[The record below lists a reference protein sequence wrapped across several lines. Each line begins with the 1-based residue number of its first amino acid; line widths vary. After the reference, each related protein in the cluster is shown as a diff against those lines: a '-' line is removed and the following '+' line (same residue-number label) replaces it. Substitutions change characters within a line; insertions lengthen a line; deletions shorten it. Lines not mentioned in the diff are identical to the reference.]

1 MSCGIFKL
9 LGILLLSY
17 VIYGVKAR
25 QIYGRYRY
33 WGRMFGRDEE
43 PWLYWSTIVS
53 YVLLATA
60 LIFCFGKL

>member
-1 MSCGIFKL
+1 
-9 LGILLLSY
+9 LLSY

-53 YVLLATA
+53 YILLATA
-60 LIFCFGKL
+60 LMFCFGKL